1 MTRNKSLTILSILIT
16 LVSILALPSCGGKK
30 KKPNILLIT
39 IDTLRRDHVG
49 VYGYHRKTS
58 PFIDK
63 LAREG
68 IIFKNAVT
76 PVPQTAPS
84 HASMLTSL
92 HPQVHNLTMNGG
104 QLRKRQQTVAE
115 VLKKDG
121 YYTIGAVA
129 VGVISGRHRFSKGF
143 DSFSDEWEREKHL
156 PGKEPFHHRTAASV
170 NKSVFKQIDQ
180 YLAGHRDKPLFIWV
194 HYFDPH
200 SPYYEHESISFET
213 PLPTRYKKPHIREA
227 VEKYDKEIR
236 FTDRHFEAL
245 YRRLEEADLTGTMVT
260 CITADHGEQ
269 FGEHGFTFGHADFY
283 SENTFVP
290 LIFHGY
296 GVPRGRVKERV
307 VSTMDIGATL
317 LGRAGAAFGF
327 TTEGLDLLTLLEK
340 RGALPKRK
348 FLLVGTP
355 NFARS
360 LQLLDYPFSFILN
373 FDYHY
378 KHWYISGQRH
388 IPEDLF
394 KPVNRDLI
402 KKKGKEL
409 MVPVPHSLQKGRHFA
424 VLRMDVEQNKGLAAY
439 IKVRPFLFTTKKK
452 IPGDFKQV
460 DIIYPVTIRDSVA
473 VMLHPR
479 PETKLDNLR
488 YAFIT
493 ANSLPP
499 HNSRLVEIKNKIY
512 TRLFTARKKKRSNE
526 IYNLSTDTPM
536 KNNLI
541 EEQKLKPVIVASKKL
556 IYKIFEYYLKKKEQF
571 LRGKTG
577 KENLS
582 PEDIKM
588 LKSLGYL

>member
-1 MTRNKSLTILSILIT
+1 MIRNKNSIIIFITILAAVL
-16 LVSILALPSCGGKK
+16 LLPSCGGKK

-49 VYGYHRKTS
+49 VYGYHRNTS

-104 QLRKRQQTVAE
+104 RLHKKHQTIAK
-115 VLKKDG
+115 VLKNNG

-129 VGVISGRHRFSKGF
+129 VGIITGRHNFSQGF
-143 DSFSDEWEREKHL
+143 DSFSDKWEREKHL
-156 PGKEPFHHRTAASV
+156 PGKEPFHHRTAASI
-170 NKSVFKQIDQ
+170 NKSIFKQIDQ

-200 SPYYEHESISFET
+200 SPYYEHESISFEP
-213 PLPTRYKKPHIREA
+213 PLPKRYKKPHIRKA

-236 FTDRHFEAL
+236 FTDQHFEEL
-245 YRRLEEADLTGTMVT
+245 YRRLGEADLTETMVT

-296 GVPRGRVKERV
+296 GVPRGRVMKRV

-317 LGRAGAAFGF
+317 LGRAGSAFSY

-340 RGALPKRK
+340 RDALPNRK

-394 KPVNRDLI
+394 KPVNKDHI
-402 KKKGKEL
+402 KKKKGKEL
-409 MVPVPHSLQKGRHFA
+409 IVPVPHSLKRGRHFA
-424 VLRMDVEQNKGLAAY
+424 VLRMDVEQNRGLTVKM
-439 IKVRPFLFTTKKK
+439 KVRPFMYTSPKK
-452 IPGDFKQV
+452 IPAEFKQV
-460 DIIYPVTIRDSVA
+460 DIIYPATIRDSLTVF
-473 VMLHPR
+473 LTINPGTR
-479 PETKLDNLR
+479 FSNLR
-488 YAFIT
+488 FAYIPKMD
-493 ANSLPP
+493 LPP
-499 HNSRLVEIKNKIY
+499 DHKQRIKINNIVFKRLL
-512 TRLFTARKKKRSNE
+512 TQRKKRQYNE
-526 IYNLSTDTPM
+526 IYDISTDAAM
-536 KNNLI
+536 ENNLI
-541 EEQKLKPVIVASKKL
+541 GQRKLKPIIVKSKKL
-556 IYKIFEYYLKKKEQF
+556 IYKVFEYYLKRMQQILKGKK
-571 LRGKTG
+571 G
-577 KENLS
+577 KETLS
-582 PEDIKM
+582 PEDIEM